1 MTDLSSPAIVGTR
14 RPTTIELAKEAM
26 SFSAGHFTLFSP
38 TDREPMHG
46 HNFSVAVSFDT
57 WVGEMGLAFDYRIYK
72 NIVNEIC
79 KRLHHHML
87 VPTESPYLEVDSDE
101 TYIYAHFNQQK
112 MPFLKSD
119 VILMPLRNISVEE
132 LSAWI
137 VEQLIA
143 DPTRIE
149 KHEIDKITVKVFS
162 APGQSGS
169 TTWVRKSQT

>member
-1 MTDLSSPAIVGTR
+1 MTTCSTPAIVGTR

-38 TDREPMHG
+38 TNREPLHG

-57 WVGEMGLAFDYRIYK
+57 WVGDMGLAFDYRIYK
-72 NIVNEIC
+72 NIVMEIC
-79 KRLHHHML
+79 DRLHHHML
-87 VPTESPYLEVDSDE
+87 IPTESPYLEVSSDE
-101 TYIYAHFNQQK
+101 DYLYAYFNLQK
-112 MPFLKSD
+112 IPFLKSD
-119 VILMPLRNISVEE
+119 VILLPLRNISVEE

-143 DPTRIE
+143 DPARIA

-162 APGQSGS
+162 APGQCGS
-169 TTWVRKSQT
+169 TTWVRN